1 MPVSSDEKEKR
12 SQKIHS
18 KMKSIVVA
26 VITATLMIV
35 VGILV
40 YGTVAANATKEKERF
55 EKLSNEEITVPSE
68 NSFDLIF

>member
-1 MPVSSDEKEKR
+1 
-12 SQKIHS
+12 
-18 KMKSIVVA
+18 MKSIVVA